1 MDSDLSKPLCTLVG
15 VGPGVSMA
23 VARRFGS
30 AGYRV
35 ALVARNA
42 NAVSRFASE
51 LESAGIEGH
60 GFPGDAGDELS
71 LRKAFDDIHASVGP
85 TEVLVY
91 NAFAF
96 HQANPSELRPSQLIG
111 DFRVNVVG
119 ALISAQIVINHMKT
133 AGRGT
138 ILFTG
143 GGLALEPE
151 PVASSLAVCK
161 AGVRNLA
168 FSLHKELS
176 PFHIHVAT
184 VTICGYVQDGTRFS
198 PGNIAESFYQ
208 LHQQPEGQWDREFVY
223 Q

>member
-15 VGPGVSMA
+15 AGPGVSMA

-42 NAVSRFASE
+42 NAVLRFASE

-60 GFPGDAGDELS
+60 GFPGDAADELS

-91 NAFAF
+91 NAFAI
-96 HQANPSELRPSQLIG
+96 HPANPSVLQPAQLVH

-133 AGRGT
+133 VSRGT

-143 GGLALEPE
+143 GGLALEPQ
-151 PVASSLAVCK
+151 PGVSSLAIGK
-161 AGVRNLA
+161 AAIRNLA
-168 FSLHKELS
+168 FSLHEELTPS
-176 PFHIHVAT
+176 HIHVAT
-184 VTICGYVQDGTRFS
+184 VTICGYVQEGTRFS
-198 PGNIAESFYQ
+198 SGNIAESFFQ
-208 LHQQPEGQWDREFVY
+208 LHQQPEGHWDREFVY
-223 Q
+223 E